1 MDVNDLL
8 LNNYILSFTHTKSY
22 FTIIENVFGK
32 LEKTTDIIKSKP
44 KSKYGETYQQL
55 DIMIDLLNNI
65 NRNTSQLD
73 EFLDKQRFKRRYKFS
88 FVSFDQNRFSFYKH
102 DYKNV
107 VKFLEEE
114 FFSTSYYIVAEVSN
128 TVTSNLITWSKD
140 IEVFDTL
147 EEAKEY
153 AISIPVEAWNTIIV
167 HDGENT
173 Y

>member
-1 MDVNDLL
+1 MNTL
-8 LNNYILSFTHTKSY
+8 FY
-22 FTIIENVFGK
+22 FTNLVKIENGELVEILEFSKHARILHGSWLSNAVFEFMK
-32 LEKTTDIIKSKP
+32 KTA
-44 KSKYGETYQQL
+44 
-55 DIMIDLLNNI
+55 LNVPENFE
-65 NRNTSQLD
+65 L
-73 EFLDKQRFKRRYKFS
+73 KYKFS
-88 FVSFDQNRFSFYKH
+88 FVYFDQNRFSFYKH

-153 AISIPVEAWNTIIV
+153 ARSIPGEAWNTIIV

>member
-1 MDVNDLL
+1 M
-8 LNNYILSFTHTKSY
+8 
-22 FTIIENVFGK
+22 
-32 LEKTTDIIKSKP
+32 
-44 KSKYGETYQQL
+44 
-55 DIMIDLLNNI
+55 
-65 NRNTSQLD
+65 
-73 EFLDKQRFKRRYKFS
+73 LDKQRFKRRYKFS

-153 AISIPVEAWNTIIV
+153 ARSIPGEAWNSIIV